1 MPKLYEILKLEE
13 EKKAKEKQL
22 RERERQYK
30 AIRKNEREKL
40 LEELEKAI
48 NEKIKY
54 LPINEMACVPV
65 ITIEELMQ
73 IFKESKEHS
82 EKIKRFTQR

>member
-40 LEELEKAI
+40 LEELEKAV

-54 LPINEMACVPV
+54 IPVNERNFV
-65 ITIEELMQ
+65 LMVSVEDLVD
-73 IFKESKEHS
+73 IFNEAKENSS
-82 EKIKRFTQR
+82 KIKKFTQM

>member
-1 MPKLYEILKLEE
+1 MAKLYDILKLEE

-40 LEELEKAI
+40 IEELEKAI

-54 LPINEMACVPV
+54 APINEMVCVPV
-65 ITIEELMQ
+65 ITVEELMQ
-73 IFKESKEHS
+73 IFKESKKHS

>member
-1 MPKLYEILKLEE
+1 MAKLYEILKLEE
-13 EKKAKEKQL
+13 EKKTKEKQL

-40 LEELEKAI
+40 IEELEKAI
-48 NEKIKY
+48 NEKINY
-54 LPINEMACVPV
+54 APINEMVCVPV
-65 ITIEELMQ
+65 ITVEELVQ
-73 IFKESKEHS
+73 IFKEAKERS